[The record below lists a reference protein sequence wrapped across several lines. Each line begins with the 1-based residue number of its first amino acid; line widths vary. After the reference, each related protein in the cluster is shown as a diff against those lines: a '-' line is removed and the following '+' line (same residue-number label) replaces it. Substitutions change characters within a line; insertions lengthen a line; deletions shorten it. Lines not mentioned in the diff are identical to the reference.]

1 MKERKKRVV
10 TNRIFEEAGMS
21 PDIQKHFN
29 LIKPKLNVL
38 AGTDQN
44 FTWEV
49 NTCPKT
55 TEGIDPEIITKH
67 ERRKLSSIHGNCSKS
82 QN

>member
-1 MKERKKRVV
+1 MKERKKGVA

-29 LIKPKLNVL
+29 LMKPRLDIL

-44 FTWEV
+44 FIYGV
-49 NTCPKT
+49 DTCSKT
-55 TEGIDPEIITKH
+55 TEGIDPEITIKH